1 MLESI
6 LAYIND
12 HAWAQT
18 AAAIVLFGTPALLAL
33 ATGARGLASLNVIIG
48 WFALLIM
55 LGLLLI

>member
-6 LAYIND
+6 LGYIND

-18 AAAIVLFGTPALLAL
+18 AAAIVLFGAPALLAL

>member
-12 HAWAQT
+12 HTWAQT

-48 WFALLIM
+48 WFAFLLI
-55 LGLLLI
+55 LALILI